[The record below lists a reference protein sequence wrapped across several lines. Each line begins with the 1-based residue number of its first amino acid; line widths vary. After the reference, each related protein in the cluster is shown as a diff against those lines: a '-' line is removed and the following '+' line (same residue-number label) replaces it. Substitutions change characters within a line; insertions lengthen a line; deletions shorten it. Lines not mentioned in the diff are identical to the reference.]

1 MARILIIEDEEAMAR
16 GLKFNLELEGYEV
29 VVAGDGPTALERFR
43 HDPTPFD
50 LLVLDLMLPGMSGYE
65 ACRIIRE
72 SDELVP
78 IIVLSARSLAEDRAM
93 AFDCGTDQYLTKP
106 FDLRELL
113 TRIRKLIER
122 RPRMA
127 ADARPKPRAATA
139 ASGRVVE
146 FGRVRVDFGKHELFV
161 EGERFEPTA
170 RELALLAYF
179 LDHESYVLSRAQI
192 LEDVWDETSDITT
205 RTVDN
210 FVMRLRKMIEPDPAE
225 PQHLLSVRGT
235 GYRFVANPGAAA
247 PRESAG
253 QQQDG

>member
-1 MARILIIEDEEAMAR
+1 MMARILIVEDEEAMAR

-29 VVAGDGPTALERFR
+29 VVAGDGATALDRFR
-43 HDPTPFD
+43 NDPTPFD

-65 ACRIIRE
+65 ACRIIRQ

-106 FDLRELL
+106 FALRELL

-127 ADARPKPRAATA
+127 PDARPAPRAAA
-139 ASGRVVE
+139 QSVRVIE

-161 EGERFEPTA
+161 ADERFEPTA

-179 LDHESYVLSRAQI
+179 LDNEGYVLSRAQI
-192 LEDVWDETSDITT
+192 LEDVWDESSDITT

-225 PQHLLSVRGT
+225 PQHILSVRGT
-235 GYRFVANPGAAA
+235 GYRFVANPGATA
-247 PRESAG
+247 PRETD